1 MSSILYQRL
10 LLITKLIA
18 QSHPNE
24 IIAPLRDVVVV
35 VVSRTIVR
43 NQNDRSRKRNEVRKT
58 WESEEEQERTRRNGN
73 PEQIDEAVK
82 QPATAGCVCCAC
94 VRVLRMMHVCCVCV
108 CVCTCRAQIFN
119 EYERLDERRR

>member
-24 IIAPLRDVVVV
+24 IIAPLRDVVV

-73 PEQIDEAVK
+73 PEQIDEAVNN
-82 QPATAGCVCCAC
+82 QPRLAVYAVRVCVCC
-94 VRVLRMMHVCCVCV
+94 V
-108 CVCTCRAQIFN
+108 
-119 EYERLDERRR
+119 